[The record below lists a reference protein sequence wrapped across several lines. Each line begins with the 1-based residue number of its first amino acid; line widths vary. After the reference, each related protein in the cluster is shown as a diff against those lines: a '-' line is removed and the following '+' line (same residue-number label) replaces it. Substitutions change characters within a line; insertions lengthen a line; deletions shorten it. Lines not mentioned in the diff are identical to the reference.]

1 MDEVWKRRKN
11 MFDFRDQV
19 AIVTGGSGNLGS
31 AAVRA
36 FHAAGAHLVVPDRS
50 MGKAGDLFPDLA
62 NSPNHLL
69 VDGLDV
75 TDAAQVAGLAQ
86 DVFNHFGR
94 IDILVNTVGGFKAG
108 TPLHETSLETWDFM
122 LELNARSVFITCRA
136 IIPFMLQGGSGK
148 IVNIASRSALAAQ
161 GKDAAYSAAKS
172 AVARLTESMAAEY
185 KPRGVRVNAILPSAL
200 VSAED
205 LQSDPT
211 RGVTPDAVAQVV
223 LFLCSPAG
231 SIIHGALIPAYGLR
245 F

>member
-1 MDEVWKRRKN
+1 
-11 MFDFRDQV
+11 MFDFQDQV
-19 AIVTGGSGNLGS
+19 AIVTGGTGNLGS
-31 AAVRA
+31 AVVRA
-36 FHAAGAHLVVPDRS
+36 FHAVGAHLVVPDRS
-50 MGKAGDLFPDLA
+50 TGKAQDLFPDLA
-62 NSPNHLL
+62 HSPHHLL

-86 DVFNHFGR
+86 DVFNRFGR
-94 IDILVNTVGGFKAG
+94 IDVLVNTVGGYRAG

-122 LELNARSVFITCRA
+122 INLNARSVFITCSA
-136 IIPFMLQGGSGK
+136 VIPYMLQHNHGK
-148 IVNIASRSALAAQ
+148 IINIATRSALKAQ
-161 GKDAAYSAAKS
+161 GNDAAYSAAKS

-185 KPRGVRVNAILPSAL
+185 KYQGIQVNALLPSAL

-205 LQSDPT
+205 LQADPT
-211 RGVTPDAVAQVV
+211 RGVTPASVAQVI